1 MMNAYLCDFHH
12 VFELKKRYSQLE
24 IILHFFDLKTL
35 WIWENILCLQKI
47 TYVILQLLYKEIYAE
62 INNNNSRNNYRNSF

>member
-1 MMNAYLCDFHH
+1 MMNVYLCDFHH

-35 WIWENILCLQKI
+35 LIQKNIL
-47 TYVILQLLYKEIYAE
+47 LLPLK
-62 INNNNSRNNYRNSF
+62 

>member
-24 IILHFFDLKTL
+24 TILHFFDLK
-35 WIWENILCLQKI
+35 LCGFRKI
-47 TYVILQLLYKEIYAE
+47 YYVCKK
-62 INNNNSRNNYRNSF
+62 